1 MPRTTS
7 IVTVCRNRRQHLLTT
22 APRVSAWPHHHE
34 HLIVDWSSD
43 DPLRRDELPDDPRI
57 RLLRVEGERL
67 WNLCR
72 AYNFALAQARG
83 DCLFKLDADAWPKR
97 LDHPDTLAAGGS
109 LCRFGSGPEGRLGQ
123 FLIDRPLLEA
133 VGGFNEM
140 LWGYGFDD
148 KDLKAR
154 LRARGTPPGELPETA
169 LGVLVHSSTLRAGPS
184 GRRGSPGLERRRGQ
198 ALKSATSLAN
208 RVASAHCPWHA
219 DAPAS
224 RYIQMGP
231 QAWRAD
237 PAALPRP
244 PAPVVRELERLRRV
258 VFWSR
263 FLAIPELYVEW
274 LPEKLLPGDPDAA
287 FPLAPWHRLYFHTI
301 RRLTDLPVLL
311 LGTFRGSLSRLGGG
325 R

>member
-7 IVTVCRNRRQHLLTT
+7 IVTVCRNRREHLLTT
-22 APRVSAWPHHHE
+22 APRVSAWPHHGE

-43 DPLRRDELPDDPRI
+43 EPLRREELPGDPRI
-57 RLLRVEGERL
+57 RLLRVEGERR

-72 AYNFALAQARG
+72 AYNFGLRQASG
-83 DCLFKLDADAWPKR
+83 DCLFKLDADAWPER
-97 LDHPDTLAAGGS
+97 LDHPDALAAGAG
-109 LCRFGSGPEGRLGQ
+109 LCRFGSGPDGRLGQ

-154 LRARGTPPGELPETA
+154 LRAQGTEPQELPEAA
-169 LGVLVHSSTLRAGPS
+169 LGVIVHATDLRVGATAGRSSA
-184 GRRGSPGLERRRGQ
+184 LERRRGQ
-198 ALKSATSLAN
+198 ALKAATSLAN

-219 DAPAS
+219 RAAAS
-224 RYIQMGP
+224 RYIQTGP
-231 QAWRAD
+231 QTWRAD
-237 PAALPRP
+237 PAALPQP
-244 PAPVVRELERLRRV
+244 PEPVRRELDRLRRV

-274 LPEKLLPGDPDAA
+274 LPEKLLPGDADAA

-311 LGTFRGSLSRLGGG
+311 LAAFKGSLAGARG
-325 R
+325 RR